1 MTLTE
6 DIRSTIVP
14 EWEGFEKILSAA
26 LASRSNL
33 LNKINSYLLDTS
45 GKQLR
50 PLLALVTAKA
60 CSGSINQKAIA
71 CAAVSELIHTATLL
85 HDDVV
90 DGSDYRRGKLT
101 VRRLFSSGASL
112 LLGDYWLTKAIHLLI
127 SYGCPYEVLGA
138 YSKAIEEL
146 AEGEII
152 QMELA
157 DSLSATEE
165 DYMQVIR
172 RKTASLFIASVKGP
186 AIVSGASGEVVSS
199 LEQYASWLGCCF
211 QIRDDILDYRPTS
224 ETGKDSD
231 SDIME
236 RKITMPL
243 LCAMRNASP
252 EDEQRIR
259 RRMHDI
265 TCDPAKVG
273 QDREVAAEIREFV
286 LEHGGLES
294 AAAVLRE
301 YVYKAQD
308 CLSVLAPSRSRDN
321 LMAVAGY
328 VGGI

>member
-6 DIRSTIVP
+6 DIRSTIRP
-14 EWEGFEKILSAA
+14 EWEGFESILSDA
-26 LASRSNL
+26 LASRSSF
-33 LNKINSYLLDTS
+33 LNKINTYLLDTS

-60 CSGSINQKAIA
+60 CSGSINQKSIV

-90 DGSDYRRGKLT
+90 DSSDYRRGKLT

-127 SYGCPYEVLGA
+127 TYACPYEVIGA

-157 DSLSATEE
+157 DSLAATED
-165 DYMQVIR
+165 DYMQVIK

-186 AIVSGASGEVVSS
+186 AIVSGAPEEVVSS
-199 LEQYASWLGCCF
+199 MEQYAYWLGCSF
-211 QIRDDILDYRPTS
+211 QIRDDILDYHS
-224 ETGKDSD
+224 SDETGKDSD

-243 LCAMRNASP
+243 LCAMRNSP
-252 EDEQRIR
+252 EEEGRIR
-259 RRMHDI
+259 QRMRDI
-265 TCDPAKVG
+265 TCDPSKVD
-273 QDREVAAEIREFV
+273 QDRAIAAEIREFV
-286 LEHGGLES
+286 LAHGGLDS
-294 AAAVLRE
+294 ARTVLRN
-301 YVYKAQD
+301 YVCKAQD
-308 CLSVLAPSRSRDN
+308 CLSVLAPSRSRDSF
-321 LMAVAGY
+321 MAVAAY